1 MPLQSPPRKVSETEN
16 MLRLLL
22 CVDALGS
29 ATPVQLWTFAAEQ
42 ELMDYVTMRL
52 CLHKLL
58 SAGEIETGEGALK
71 EQLFVTDRGREAL
84 SLFGQRVP
92 GDIRKRVRQA
102 APEFHGRMERN
113 QQVRAVY
120 EMARPDDYRLNL
132 SVCEGDLPTIRLHM
146 ETTNRS
152 LASRAIHRFAIYAAE
167 TTTYLYGLAEQ
178 AAAVP
183 ADADSADGKLSDGNA
198 ANTQGAADTQGR
210 KAAGSPEGVTDA
222 ATGESIPLVP
232 QEAIVEHSA
241 TEFSASVTI
250 KGKKVRFGVELL
262 LPSRRSA
269 EAFIRALTPPD
280 AAAQA
285 ADRLARLIS
294 GAGRRT
300 KR

>member
-29 ATPVQLWTFAAEQ
+29 VTPVQLWTFAAEQ
-42 ELMDYVTMRL
+42 DLMDYVTMRL

-58 SAGEIETGEGALK
+58 SAGEMQTGEGALK
-71 EQLFVTDRGREAL
+71 ELLFVTDRGREAL

-92 GDIRKRVRQA
+92 GDVRTRVCQA

-113 QQVRAVY
+113 QQVRATY
-120 EMARPDDYRLNL
+120 EMARPNDYRLNL
-132 SVCEGDLPTIRLHM
+132 SVCEGDLPTILLRM

-152 LASRAIHRFAIYAAE
+152 LASRAIHRFVIYAAE

-178 AAAVP
+178 AAAV
-183 ADADSADGKLSDGNA
+183 DA
-198 ANTQGAADTQGR
+198 GAADSNGVATPVE
-210 KAAGSPEGVTDA
+210 KASNA
-222 ATGESIPLVP
+222 ALPLP
-232 QEAIVEHSA
+232 DGAIVEHSA
-241 TEFSASVTI
+241 TEYSAKVTI
-250 KGKKVRFGVELL
+250 KGKKARFGVELL

-269 EAFIRALTPPD
+269 QAFIQALTPPE

-285 ADRLARLIS
+285 ADKLARLVS
-294 GAGRRT
+294 GAGR
-300 KR
+300 KAKP

>member
-42 ELMDYVTMRL
+42 DLMDYVTMRL

-58 SAGEIETGEGALK
+58 SAGEIQTGEGALK
-71 EQLFVTDRGREAL
+71 ELLFVTDRGREAV

-92 GDIRKRVRQA
+92 GDVRARVRQA

-113 QQVRAVY
+113 QQVRAAY
-120 EMARPDDYRLNL
+120 EMARPHDYRLNL
-132 SVCEGDLPTIRLHM
+132 SVCEGDLPTILLRM

-152 LASRAIHRFAIYAAE
+152 LASRAIHRFVIYAAE

-178 AAAVP
+178 AAAMGANAP
-183 ADADSADGKLSDGNA
+183 TTDGAAASAQETQNKTLLAADS
-198 ANTQGAADTQGR
+198 
-210 KAAGSPEGVTDA
+210 V
-222 ATGESIPLVP
+222 
-232 QEAIVEHSA
+232 IVEHSA
-241 TEFSASVTI
+241 TEYSARVTI
-250 KGKKVRFGVELL
+250 KGKKARFGVELL
-262 LPSRRSA
+262 LPSRQSA
-269 EAFIRALTPPD
+269 QAFIQALTPPD

-285 ADRLARLIS
+285 ADKLARLVS
-294 GAGRRT
+294 GAGR
-300 KR
+300 KA

>member
-42 ELMDYVTMRL
+42 DLMDYVTMRL

-58 SAGEIETGEGALK
+58 SAGEIQTGEGALK
-71 EQLFVTDRGREAL
+71 ELLFVTDRGREAL

-92 GDIRKRVRQA
+92 GDVRARVRQA

-113 QQVRAVY
+113 QQVRAAY
-120 EMARPDDYRLNL
+120 EMARPNDYRLNL
-132 SVCEGDLPTIRLHM
+132 SVCEGDLPTILLRM

-152 LASRAIHRFAIYAAE
+152 LASRAIHRFVIYAAE

-178 AAAVP
+178 AAALDV
-183 ADADSADGKLSDGNA
+183 AASGCDAAATPTENAQRSALPVADG
-198 ANTQGAADTQGR
+198 
-210 KAAGSPEGVTDA
+210 
-222 ATGESIPLVP
+222 
-232 QEAIVEHSA
+232 AIVEHSA
-241 TEFSASVTI
+241 TEYSAKVTV
-250 KGKKVRFGVELL
+250 KGKKARFGVELL

-269 EAFIRALTPPD
+269 QAFIHALTPPE

-285 ADRLARLIS
+285 ADRLARLVS
-294 GAGRRT
+294 GAGR
-300 KR
+300 KAKP